1 MKILNPVKRIWGS
14 LKRDEQINAPETEIL
29 LLNIL
34 MELQVISEL
43 LKHEGVGQMSNVALR
58 KQILDE

>member
-14 LKRDEQINAPETEIL
+14 LKRDGQINAPETEIL

-43 LKHEGVGQMSNVALR
+43 LKNEGVGQMSNVALR